1 MIPRI
6 AWAIAASILFTACD
20 RAADSPESA
29 RTLGIDSSDSAR
41 RGDTLIADPPLNPP
55 DVIKLELL
63 VTLGGDEPGALSN
76 PPHDILVDS
85 RGRFYLLASHFGV
98 ERPVVYSHDGRFLA
112 TLGGI
117 GDGPGEF
124 RMPAA
129 LIIATGD
136 TIIILDSPTR
146 RMSVF
151 SPSYDFVR
159 AVPLPGRMES
169 APTVAAL
176 LGDGRIATNMDIRI
190 RRDSSGSSLQIVNED
205 GTIAHQFGDDSIPI
219 RRWIDSGRR
228 MRSLGSSRLGF
239 WSSTLLFEYRLERW
253 DSAGNRT
260 RLLRRQPSWFQPY
273 DTTTLASP
281 EHPPHPALVAVM
293 EDGEGRVWTV
303 SLVADSQWVEGLSKE
318 PVRGEGGSL
327 YYRTEDP
334 EAARDTYLEILDPVS
349 SRLLVSRRFDGLY
362 DYLINDSLIGRRVYD
377 ENGIPAVEIY
387 RVTLSP

>member
-1 MIPRI
+1 MVSRTAVII
-6 AWAIAASILFTACD
+6 VVSALVAACD
-20 RAADSPESA
+20 RGAISSGS
-29 RTLGIDSSDSAR
+29 RSTLTIDSSDSAR
-41 RGDTLIADPPLNPP
+41 RDILVADRPLYPP
-55 DVIKLELL
+55 DVIELELL
-63 VTLGGDEPGALSN
+63 VTVGGDEPGALSN
-76 PPHDILVDS
+76 PPHDILVDG
-85 RGRFYLLASHFGV
+85 RGRFYLLASHYGV
-98 ERPVVYSHDGRFLA
+98 ERPVVYSHDGRFLTA
-112 TLGGI
+112 LGGI

-124 RMPAA
+124 RMPGA
-129 LIIATGD
+129 LIVGAGD
-136 TIIILDSPTR
+136 TVIILDSPTK

-151 SPSYDFVR
+151 SPSYEFIR
-159 AVPLPGRMES
+159 AVPLSGRLES
-169 APTVAAL
+169 APGVAVL

-190 RRDSSGSSLQIVNED
+190 RRDSSGSSLQIVNPD
-205 GTIAHQFGDDSIPI
+205 GTIAHRFGDDSIPI

-228 MRSLGSSRLGF
+228 MRSLGSSRFGF
-239 WSSTLLFEYRLERW
+239 WSATLLFEYRLERW

-260 RLLRRQPSWFQPY
+260 RLIRRQPPWFQPY
-273 DTTTLASP
+273 DTTTIASP

-318 PVRGEGGSL
+318 PVRGEGGTI

-349 SRLLVSRRFDGLY
+349 GRLLVSRRFDGLY

-377 ENGIPAVEIY
+377 ENGVPAVEIY